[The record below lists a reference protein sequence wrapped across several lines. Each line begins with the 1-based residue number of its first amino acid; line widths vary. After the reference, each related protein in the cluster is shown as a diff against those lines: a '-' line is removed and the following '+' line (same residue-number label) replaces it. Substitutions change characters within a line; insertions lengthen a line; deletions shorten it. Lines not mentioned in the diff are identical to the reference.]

1 MTAENAQERAR
12 VQPGLLSLRVA
23 TLLVKRLFSKV
34 CRVLSG
40 RDRLVLS
47 TVRPLGAGPDC
58 RVAPHRE
65 PIVRLKQ
72 LFTVALQ
79 PRLWT
84 TTSDFSGV
92 GDKNLKEFSTTTTL
106 GSPKSPCSVITRP

>member
-1 MTAENAQERAR
+1 MH
-12 VQPGLLSLRVA
+12 
-23 TLLVKRLFSKV
+23 
-34 CRVLSG
+34 VLHGSG
-40 RDRLVLS
+40 R
-47 TVRPLGAGPDC
+47 

-79 PRLWT
+79 SRLWT

-92 GDKNLKEFSTTTTL
+92 GNKNLKEFPTTTAL
-106 GSPKSPCSVITRP
+106 GSLKSPCSVLTRL